1 MADKTQKLS
10 SYLKHEQLC
19 IYSILPVCIFK
30 HSDPECQVIACDVTD
45 KYEEF
50 ARRFWKKAGVDH
62 LITFRIAPGIKLGI
76 STFRPTIFS
85 YNIHYMNFFYILY
98 ILIFSF

>member
-1 MADKTQKLS
+1 MADKTQKNDI
-10 SYLKHEQLC
+10 LKHAKLC
-19 IYSILPVCIFK
+19 IYSILPICIFK

-76 STFRPTIFS
+76 STLRPGYMYILHPS
-85 YNIHYMNFFYILY
+85 YEFVYILY
-98 ILIFSF
+98 MFIFSF